1 MRIPMKARGCV
12 FGLTAIGALLM
23 AGAAFAHAEVSP
35 PVAKAKAGQVFTLAV
50 PTEEENATT
59 TTVEM
64 TPPSGFAIDSFA
76 PVPGWKR
83 QVQQTGRGEEAV
95 IQKVTWSGGS
105 VPTGEDA
112 FFQFLAT
119 PTSAKT
125 YTFDVRQSYS
135 NGKVVDWSGPESS
148 DTPAPT
154 VEAKGSLGGSSSL
167 LAWRGFGFRTRWSCT
182 SVWPARARRRQPAER
197 SPTASASTTRRGSA
211 RGRRTQV
218 AGR

>member
-1 MRIPMKARGCV
+1 MKARGCV
-12 FGLTAIGALLM
+12 FALTAIGALLM

-64 TPPSGFAIDSFA
+64 TPASGFAIDSFA

-148 DTPAPT
+148 DSPAPT
-154 VEAKGSLGGSSSL
+154 IEAKSSLGGGGTSTLAIVSL
-167 LAWRGFGFRTRWSCT
+167 VIGGVALVVAIAALLG
-182 SVWPARARRRQPAER
+182 R
-197 SPTASASTTRRGSA
+197 S
-211 RGRRTQV
+211 GRRPL
-218 AGR
+218 A